1 MPTLVFSDPDGN
13 LLMVCQRIALTQDQ
27 IQRVTTF
34 LARQM
39 RGSLPK
45 GRPLTGFML
54 NMGWTK
60 IARETE
66 NQFNPTLSG
75 DVKAAG
81 IAAEN
86 YKFGEM
92 F

>member
-1 MPTLVFSDPDGN
+1 
-13 LLMVCQRIALTQDQ
+13 
-27 IQRVTTF
+27 
-34 LARQM
+34 
-39 RGSLPK
+39 
-45 GRPLTGFML
+45 ML

-60 IARETE
+60 IAHETE